1 MTEKLLDW
9 LSRYNLIMFDE
20 IDSTNLEARRL
31 IESGINDDFV
41 IVASKQNNGK
51 GRTGSNWVSEEG
63 NLYLSII
70 LRPYGKTHTF
80 PQLSFITSLA
90 LYDTISALSRENN
103 KSSLDM
109 KLKWPNDVLVNNHKI
124 SGILLEFI
132 SHQEREYLV
141 IGVGINVNNNP
152 NLLDRETISLS
163 EIFSKDLDINYV
175 LGIFMSIFH
184 KYYRRWQM
192 DQFGRL
198 KKLWMNRA
206 YKIGEVVTIVNHN
219 NRISGTFV
227 DINNQGAIR
236 LRLASGQ
243 IFTMYEGSLF

>member
-1 MTEKLLDW
+1 M
-9 LSRYNLIMFDE
+9 
-20 IDSTNLEARRL
+20 
-31 IESGINDDFV
+31 
-41 IVASKQNNGK
+41 
-51 GRTGSNWVSEEG
+51 
-63 NLYLSII
+63 
-70 LRPYGKTHTF
+70 
-80 PQLSFITSLA
+80 
-90 LYDTISALSRENN
+90 
-103 KSSLDM
+103 
-109 KLKWPNDVLVNNHKI
+109 
-124 SGILLEFI
+124 
-132 SHQEREYLV
+132 
-141 IGVGINVNNNP
+141 NNNP